1 MKAKIIISPVTK
13 KINLDRGY
21 TDFIKVMCCLL
32 VAASHYAQNYIIN
45 SDGEYNLFLN
55 LLSTQG
61 GYIGVSFFFFLSGYG
76 LMCSQFTMQ
85 DPFFL
90 FVKRRMSRVY
100 LPAIYVSIMWL
111 IILTLFPILQ
121 HEANLSIDMSGWGL
135 LKNLGSVFF
144 LNFFDSVLWFVKVIL
159 VLYIVLYIYVRLS
172 KSRYYHIRLL
182 YLAIVTLCVTSL
194 TYYMIAPFASVS
206 VPVFTC
212 GILVA
217 EFNERISDK
226 IILYSFIVIATI
238 CLLAFWGRDNN
249 ILLHGTINYLLI
261 TLWLLMSYFCPIQI
275 KGFPAFLTNCS
286 YDVYITHKK
295 VLLVM
300 NILYSSFSLL
310 AFMFVAILV
319 AVVEYYSRRFIKL

>member
-1 MKAKIIISPVTK
+1 MKIIISPVAE

-45 SDGEYNLFLN
+45 SHGEYNLFLS

-76 LMCSQFTMQ
+76 LMCSQLVIQ
-85 DPFFL
+85 DSFFR
-90 FVKRRMSRVY
+90 FVKRRMSKVY
-100 LPAIYVSIMWL
+100 FPAIYVSIIWL
-111 IILTLFPILQ
+111 ILLVLFPILQ
-121 HEANLSIDMSGWGL
+121 QDANFSIDMSGWGL
-135 LKNLGSVFF
+135 LKNLGSVFL

-159 VLYIVLYIYVRLS
+159 ALYIVLYIYVRLS
-172 KSRYYHIRLL
+172 KSRYYYIRLL
-182 YLAIVTLCVTSL
+182 YLALVTWCVTAL

-217 EFNERISDK
+217 EFNKRISDK
-226 IILYSFIVIATI
+226 IIFYSFTVIAII
-238 CLLAFWGRDNN
+238 CLLGLWGRDNH
-249 ILLHGTINYLLI
+249 ILLHGVINYLLI
-261 TLWLLMSYFCPIQI
+261 ILWLLVSYFFSIQI

-295 VLLVM
+295 VLLAM
-300 NILYSSFSLL
+300 NILYGSFSLL
-310 AFMFVAILV
+310 TFMFIAILV
-319 AVVEYYSRRFIKL
+319 AIIEYYSRRFIKL